1 MKREVCPLVSVV
13 VITYNSS
20 ETVLE
25 TLESIKKQTYQNIE
39 LIVSDDCSTDNTQ
52 SVVRHWLDNKE
63 NTLPFKRVI
72 FTITPKNGGPA
83 VNCNHGI
90 RSSNGK
96 WFKLIAAD
104 DLLLPNCIMQ
114 SVKYINKH
122 IDTQILISKVTCF
135 RGCEEV
141 VLSQNDV
148 NLYFW
153 KLTRKQQYYMMLL
166 DNWITAP
173 SQFIRKD
180 VWERLNGFDE
190 SIPFMEDYPFWIK
203 AFQRGINFDFLD
215 EPTVRYRLHDSLSRS
230 KTPSNGIVNSRRL
243 LVKYRQ
249 KCQYEVS
256 PLFGFYG
263 FVRENVKNKVIK
275 KILFILNPFYW
286 YVKYV
291 HSLMKK

>member
-1 MKREVCPLVSVV
+1 MENCPLVSVV

-20 ETVLE
+20 ATVIE
-25 TLESIKKQTYQNIE
+25 TLDSIKNQNYRNIE

-63 NTLPFKRVI
+63 NTLPFKRVV

-114 SVKYINKH
+114 NVEYITKH
-122 IDTQILISKVTCF
+122 ANSEILISKVTCF

-148 NLYFW
+148 NLNFW

-173 SQFIRKD
+173 SQFVRKD

-190 SIPFMEDYPFWIK
+190 SIPFIEDYPFWIK
-203 AFQRGINFDFLD
+203 AFQRGINFYFLD

-275 KILFILNPFYW
+275 KILFILNPYYW

-291 HSLMKK
+291 HSLMKI